1 MCWRTFVVHGAQRRE
16 VREVKES
23 VYVCEISWGGLSMLD
38 APVGSKILRVIQK
51 SDLHDVGH

>member
-1 MCWRTFVVHGAQRRE
+1 MHGAQKRE
-16 VREVKES
+16 VKEVKES
-23 VYVCEISWGGLSMLD
+23 VFACEISWGGLSMLD